1 MNTPKIKM
9 LVLSLTGQC
18 NFACKYCYAAEHDGS
33 MLKVDDAI
41 KAVNL
46 AAGSGEK
53 FVIQFSGGEP
63 LLNFECLKAVVKYVQ
78 DNNLPAVLQI
88 QTNGSLM
95 TDEMAQYL
103 FKNKVAIGVSLDG
116 RPNINDK
123 LRLTKAGDG
132 ATSSILYG
140 LEVLKRNNIAVGIT
154 CVVTDENV
162 SELAG
167 IVEFAYF
174 IGNIRRIG
182 FDLLRGQGRGAVL
195 KPPSETAMRKA
206 MEQVYEKAR
215 QLAYLTGYKIHFAQQ
230 ERVKILCA
238 DSSHEFGHC
247 YAMNGEAAF
256 IDAKGDIYA
265 CSSLVGNKD
274 FYIGNVKNGL
284 DTILVKKVQEQIRT
298 SMFFCKQCEDFKL
311 CGGGCFARWY
321 GSGVKEA
328 YPSECALKRVSIAQ
342 IKKA

>member
-1 MNTPKIKM
+1 MNIPKIKM

-95 TDEMAQYL
+95 TDEIAEYL

-230 ERVKILCA
+230 E
-238 DSSHEFGHC
+238 
-247 YAMNGEAAF
+247 
-256 IDAKGDIYA
+256 
-265 CSSLVGNKD
+265 
-274 FYIGNVKNGL
+274 
-284 DTILVKKVQEQIRT
+284 
-298 SMFFCKQCEDFKL
+298 
-311 CGGGCFARWY
+311 
-321 GSGVKEA
+321 
-328 YPSECALKRVSIAQ
+328 
-342 IKKA
+342 